1 MTRSL
6 RLAPVL
12 AILWFVLSD
21 GAASGVGFGLLAI
34 LLTLAAAHVAWPPR
48 DREGPAPLRL
58 RWLAV
63 PRFAAFFLGQSLL
76 AGIDVARRT
85 LSPSLPLDPAMRD
98 VHLQL
103 PPGPPRVL
111 LVATLSLLP
120 GSLGVDLH
128 DHQLTLHVLDQR
140 ADIEG
145 DVREAERRVGALF
158 GLTLA

>member
-1 MTRSL
+1 MTRSV

-12 AILWFVLSD
+12 AMLWFVLSD
-21 GAASGVGFGLLAI
+21 GVASGVGFGVFAI
-34 LLTLAAAHVAWPPR
+34 LIALGVVRVARPPS
-48 DREGPAPLRL
+48 DREGSTPPRF

-63 PRFAAFFLGQSLL
+63 PRFAAFFLGQSML

-98 VHLQL
+98 VRIQL
-103 PPGPPRVL
+103 PPGPARVL

-120 GSLGVDLH
+120 GTLGVDLH
-128 DHQLTLHVLDQR
+128 EQWLTLHVLDQR
-140 ADIEG
+140 TDIEG
-145 DVREAERRVGALF
+145 DVRKAERHVGALF

>member
-12 AILWFVLSD
+12 AVLWFALSD
-21 GAASGVGFGLLAI
+21 GAASGVWFGLFAVVLALGAAHI
-34 LLTLAAAHVAWPPR
+34 TRPTVHRDGAAAP
-48 DREGPAPLRL
+48 RL
-58 RWLAV
+58 RWLAI

-76 AGIDVARRT
+76 AGVDVARRT

-103 PPGPPRVL
+103 PPGPARVL

-128 DHQLTLHVLDQR
+128 DQQLTLHVLDQR
-140 ADIEG
+140 TDIERE
-145 DVREAERRVGALF
+145 VREAERQVGALF
-158 GLTLA
+158 GMTLA

>member
-21 GAASGVGFGLLAI
+21 GAASGVGFGVLAVLLA
-34 LLTLAAAHVAWPPR
+34 LGAVHVARPSR
-48 DREGPAPLRL
+48 VHDRTEPVRL

-63 PRFAAFFLGQSLL
+63 PRFAVFFLGQSLL

-98 VHLQL
+98 VYLQL

-145 DVREAERRVGALF
+145 DVREAERQVGALF

>member
-1 MTRSL
+1 MIRSL

-21 GAASGVGFGLLAI
+21 GVASGVGFGLFAVLIALGASHAARPSADREETAPPRLHWLAI
-34 LLTLAAAHVAWPPR
+34 
-48 DREGPAPLRL
+48 
-58 RWLAV
+58 
-63 PRFAAFFLGQSLL
+63 PRFAVFFLGQSML
-76 AGIDVARRT
+76 AGLDVARRT

-98 VHLQL
+98 VHIQL
-103 PPGPPRVL
+103 PPGPARVL

-128 DHQLTLHVLDQR
+128 EQWLTLHVLDQR

-145 DVREAERRVGALF
+145 DVRKAERHVGALF